1 MHLVKE
7 CEVSLAAGAG
17 LVAELGHADR
27 PAVRL
32 LDREAQDVPAIMQ
45 SYKCVVAR
53 IPLTQPRL
61 PSLPGGEAGDLVNVP
76 VEEGVRL
83 RVGDVEQLAGLG
95 HVAGDP
101 LVHRHADLVVAA
113 TLQGRKVYY
122 ILLEPL
128 DGLGTQISLNFYMH
142 PLRGFFEQ

>member
-45 SYKCVVAR
+45 SADSYVWLR
-53 IPLTQPRL
+53 EFRSRNL
-61 PSLPGGEAGDLVNVP
+61 EAP
-76 VEEGVRL
+76 
-83 RVGDVEQLAGLG
+83 
-95 HVAGDP
+95 
-101 LVHRHADLVVAA
+101 
-113 TLQGRKVYY
+113 TWW
-122 ILLEPL
+122 
-128 DGLGTQISLNFYMH
+128 
-142 PLRGFFEQ
+142 